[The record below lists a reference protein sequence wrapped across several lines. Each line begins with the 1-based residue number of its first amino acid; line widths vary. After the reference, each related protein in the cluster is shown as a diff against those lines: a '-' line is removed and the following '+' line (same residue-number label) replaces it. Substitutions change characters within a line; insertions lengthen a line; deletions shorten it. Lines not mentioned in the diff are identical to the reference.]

1 MSQDHDTTSASQSQ
15 RSDAVR
21 SVERIAVQARVLRIV
36 AAFAALVVLVV
47 VSVSLTAAIDALVR
61 FPAVLRAVFL
71 CVIVALVAIDVRKFL
86 IPSLRF
92 RPRPIEIAQR
102 IEKQRPELAGHLAAA
117 VDFELTGVSK
127 TNELAAFAVRNLE
140 ERAKGMDLRRV
151 LRLRPTVVRVFG
163 AIACV
168 ALASVFAAMQP
179 DHATIAVKRVLMP
192 WSDAAWPARTAVES
206 LMAGKAVA
214 PKGAPIELQAR
225 LTKGDGAKER
235 VFARYR
241 TIGADAGEPS
251 AWTEV
256 ALSRQPSGDFSRLV
270 EADGE
275 RIEFVFLTR
284 DAETTVGSI
293 RLVEPPAIEGAIVTV
308 DPPGYASRVLQT
320 RNEELGNGMDARA
333 TPRDPLLEGSRVR
346 LVLRLSRAIEIDAA
360 NPMVWMIGDAPSVAS
375 EAAARKP
382 EAALAEAS
390 GAGDAEVGTAAGES
404 KADADGAR
412 KAITPAADPNDPTR
426 WVIEFVARGP
436 ARIEAQLVDA
446 DGIRQSEA
454 SVYAFDTIADRAPT
468 AAMIEP
474 AQDESVVADARVAMR
489 ADQRDDLELKAAGV
503 EVATRL
509 GKSDAESLV
518 FEERADLKESQ
529 SAASVERTLDIAR
542 LRLEPGDSVV
552 LRSFAE
558 DHFDGL
564 GAPETS
570 HGRARSAPRIIRI
583 VGEEEFERQIRSS
596 LAGVRRDAMRIDE
609 RQAKAREQI
618 ERDPSESGLEQA
630 QAAITDGITRMREAA
645 EQVGERLARNGR
657 DDGSLGDIARQAQD
671 IAAAAE
677 ARSSE
682 ASEAIERAREEAQT
696 PEERE
701 QRAKDAKEAAARQD
715 EVRAELE
722 DLVGLLDR
730 DEDAWAAKRRLEG
743 LTNRIRQLA
752 RETQQ
757 AAQRSN
763 GEEREQLSP
772 DARAEIDSLSERQAK
787 VAEETEKA
795 LAELKERANSLQ
807 QSDPQQSRSLEA
819 AAEAAEEGRVREE
832 MEQASRDSAQNKLE
846 QSKAAQDRALQALER
861 AVQALEEDRKVRAK
875 ELARVLEDL
884 VASIE
889 RLIKET
895 ETRRDELATI
905 PYGEGQP
912 ERISRDPVAAGF
924 GLLSQNT
931 RGVASDARSR
941 SREATRPARSLDS
954 AATSMAAV
962 AAALRSERVVREDAS
977 AAAEAA
983 LEHLDEALKLA
994 REAADRAEQR
1004 AEQEK
1009 RQELLERYRE
1019 FLERETTL
1027 RDAAG
1032 KIVPSEGKNLG
1043 RRELVES
1050 RRLATAQEELREAV
1064 RELLDSQDEV
1074 KGSDALVDMHDIVDQ
1089 ALSDSKARLGEGKP
1103 ADALPPAND
1112 AIEALAA
1119 IVAALDE
1126 GESQGEED
1134 MFAEQQG
1141 GGSEQGGSGQAPAG
1155 VVPPAA
1161 EVKLLRSMQ
1170 QSIARRTRELDESSG
1185 SIDPVQKAQLLGE
1198 IAARQARIL
1207 ELGSKLADKISG
1219 GTPSPSGAPTIEPD
1233 GDGERPES
1241 GNQEKSP

>member
-1 MSQDHDTTSASQSQ
+1 MSQQHDTSSGHQVR
-15 RSDAVR
+15 RSDAVQA
-21 SVERIAVQARVLRIV
+21 VERIAVRARVLRIV
-36 AAFAALVVLVV
+36 AAFAALAVLVV
-47 VSVSLTAAIDALVR
+47 ASVSLTAAVDAVVR
-61 FPAVLRAVFL
+61 FPGLLRAVFL
-71 CVIVALVAIDVRKFL
+71 CVIVALVAIDVRKFV

-102 IEKQRPELAGHLAAA
+102 IERQRPELSGHLAAA
-117 VDFELTGVSK
+117 VDFELTGLSK

-140 ERAKGMDLRRV
+140 ERAKGVDFGRV
-151 LRLRPTVVRVFG
+151 LRFRPTVVRVLG
-163 AIACV
+163 AIACI
-168 ALASVFAAMQP
+168 ALALGFAAVQP
-179 DHATIAVKRVLMP
+179 VYATIALKRVLMP

-214 PKGAPIELQAR
+214 PKGAPVELQAR
-225 LTKGDGAKER
+225 LTKGDGATER

-241 TIGADAGEPS
+241 TLGSDAGEPS

-256 ALSRQPSGDFSRLV
+256 ALSRQPSGDFARLI
-270 EADGE
+270 EGDGE

-284 DAETTVGSI
+284 DAETAVESI
-293 RLVEPPAIEGAIVTV
+293 RLVEPPAVAGATLVAE
-308 DPPGYASRVLQT
+308 PPEYAKRVLQV
-320 RNEELGNGMDARA
+320 RSEELGNGMDARA

-346 LVLRLSRAIEIDAA
+346 LELRLSRPVQIDAE
-360 NPMVWMIGDAPSVAS
+360 NPVVWMIGDPQVATPADGNQGAQPSATEGETTA
-375 EAAARKP
+375 EAASARRP
-382 EAALAEAS
+382 I
-390 GAGDAEVGTAAGES
+390 VPT
-404 KADADGAR
+404 
-412 KAITPAADPNDPTR
+412 ADPEDPTQ
-426 WVIEFVARGP
+426 WFVEFVARGP
-436 ARIEAQLVDA
+436 TRVEAQLVDA
-446 DGIRQSEA
+446 DGIRQPEP
-454 SVYAFDTIADRAPT
+454 SVYALDTISDRAPT

-474 AQDESVVADARVAMR
+474 AQDESVVADAKVAMR
-489 ADQRDDLELKAAGV
+489 ADQRDDLELSAAGI

-518 FEERADLKESQ
+518 FEERVDLKEAQ
-529 SAASVERTLDIAR
+529 SGASIERMLDVAK

-552 LRSFAE
+552 LRAFAE
-558 DHFDGL
+558 DRFDGL
-564 GAPETS
+564 GAPEKS
-570 HGRARSAPRIIRI
+570 HGRARSAPRVIRI

-618 ERDPSESGLEQA
+618 ERDPTEAGLEQA
-630 QAAITDGITRMREAA
+630 QAAITDGITRMREAVD
-645 EQVGERLARNGR
+645 QVGERLARNGR
-657 DDGSLGDIARQAQD
+657 DDGSLSDIARQAQD
-671 IAAAAE
+671 IASAAE
-677 ARSSE
+677 ARSAE
-682 ASEAIERAREEAQT
+682 ASEAVERAREGAQT

-701 QRAKDAKEAAARQD
+701 QRAKDAKEAAERQD

-763 GEEREQLSP
+763 GEAREQLSP

-787 VAEETEKA
+787 AAEETEKA
-795 LAELKERANSLQ
+795 LAELKERAKSLEEADSK
-807 QSDPQQSRSLEA
+807 QSKALEA

-832 MEQASRDSAQNKLE
+832 MEQAARDSAQNKLE
-846 QSKAAQDRALQALER
+846 QSKAAQDRALEALAR

-884 VASIE
+884 VASIK
-889 RLIKET
+889 RLIEET
-895 ETRRDELATI
+895 EARRGELATI
-905 PYGEGQP
+905 PYGAGDP
-912 ERISRDPVAAGF
+912 DRISRDPVAAGF

-931 RGVASDARSR
+931 RGVAADARSR
-941 SREATRPARSLDS
+941 SREATRPARALDS

-962 AAALRSERVVREDAS
+962 AASLRAARVVQQDAS
-977 AAAEAA
+977 AAADAA

-994 REAADRAEQR
+994 EEAADRAEQR
-1004 AEQEK
+1004 AEREK
-1009 RQELLERYRE
+1009 REELLERYRE

-1032 KIVPSEGKNLG
+1032 KIVSEPGKSLG

-1050 RRLATAQEELREAV
+1050 RRLATAQEELREAI
-1064 RELLDSQDEV
+1064 RELLESDSEV
-1074 KGSDALVDMHDIVDQ
+1074 KGSDALVDMHDIVDD
-1089 ALSDSKARLGEGKP
+1089 AISESRGRLTDGKP
-1103 ADALPPAND
+1103 AEALAPAND

-1126 GESQGEED
+1126 GGPGSDED
-1134 MFAEQQG
+1134 MFAEQQAG
-1141 GGSEQGGSGQAPAG
+1141 GAEQGGGGQTPAG

-1170 QSIARRTRELDESSG
+1170 QSIARRTRALDESLG
-1185 SIDPVQKAQLLGE
+1185 SIEPVQKAQMLGE
-1198 IAARQARIL
+1198 LAARQARIL
-1207 ELGSKLADKISG
+1207 ELGSKLAEKIRG
-1219 GTPSPSGAPTIEPD
+1219 GGPGPSVTPGARPD
-1233 GDGERPES
+1233 GDVDQRDRGIEEERP
-1241 GNQEKSP
+1241 